1 MVDNQSALAGLLEP
15 IQNISMASLNVS
27 TLTPMLIAV
36 GGALLI
42 LIVDLIKGNMHKSLY
57 VMLSVLVLVIDLITV
72 FSQNSV
78 LGMVGNVRGFFD
90 VMLID
95 GLAVLSQIIIIVASM
110 LFIPLALTGKRFH
123 EFAYP
128 EFFAL
133 FLFMIA
139 GFQFMVATDNLILV
153 FVGLE
158 TSSLALYTMIAMH
171 NRKKSLEASIKYFT
185 MGALAA
191 GFYAFGAMVLYAVS
205 GSVEIA
211 VIAQSIQ
218 DAGVANVEMYLLV
231 ATAFMLGAFGLKLSL
246 IPFHTWTPD
255 VYEGS
260 SAALAGYMSIVPKI
274 AGFVVAMRLF
284 EMLLNANGTATGYL
298 DYVLVTVVVV
308 TMTAA
313 NLWAL
318 VQTDVKRMLAYSSIS
333 HAGFVM
339 AAIFINTTQANSAL
353 FLYWILFVFTNLGA
367 FTMLWVSR
375 QKKTAETSQDHPF
388 EKFSGMIKTMPVAAV
403 VMTIFMLS
411 LAGVPPFS
419 LFWGKIYL
427 IGAAVASEH
436 IYLALIMALNSAI
449 AAYYY
454 LKLIVFMLFKE
465 PNNDGSIYM
474 TNSSTALKVI
484 IGFAVFMTVIS
495 IFYIDPVLQFVTT
508 AVEAS
513 GY

>member
-1 MVDNQSALAGLLEP
+1 MNASTQTLLSTLLEP
-15 IQNISMASLNVS
+15 LSSVSFASLNMG
-27 TLTPMLIAV
+27 TLTPMLIVIA
-36 GGALLI
+36 GALGI
-42 LIVDLIKGNMHKSLY
+42 LAIDLIKANMDKTLY
-57 VMLSVLVLVIDLITV
+57 VMISILVLVIDFIAV
-72 FSQNSV
+72 MGMSDVISV
-78 LGMVGNVRGFFD
+78 MGAQRGFFD

-95 GLAVLSQIIIIVASM
+95 GLAILSQLIIIVASM

-139 GFQFMVATDNLILV
+139 GFQFMVATDNLILI

-171 NRKKSLEASIKYFT
+171 NRKKSFEAAIKYFT

-205 GSVEIA
+205 GSVELA
-211 VIAQSIQ
+211 VIGEKISQ
-218 DAGVANVEMYLLV
+218 AGVENIYMYLLV
-231 ATAFMLGAFGLKLSL
+231 ASAFMLGAFGLKLSL
-246 IPFHTWTPD
+246 VPFHTWTPD

-284 EMLLNANGTATGYL
+284 ELLTQSGVIWL
-298 DYVLVTVVVV
+298 DYVLFTVVVV
-308 TMTAA
+308 TLTAA
-313 NLWAL
+313 NIWAL

-339 AAIFINTTQANSAL
+339 AAIYLGTTQANSAL
-353 FLYWILFVFTNLGA
+353 FLYWILFIFTNLGA

-375 QKKTAETSQDHPF
+375 QKKVAETSEDHPF
-388 EKFSGMIKTMPVAAV
+388 SKFSGMIKTTPIAAV
-403 VMTIFMLS
+403 SMAIFMLS
-411 LAGVPPFS
+411 LAGVPPFA
-419 LFWGKIYL
+419 LFWGKIYM
-427 IGAAVASEH
+427 IGSAIQANELA
-436 IYLALIMALNSAI
+436 LALIMAINSAI

-454 LKLIVFMLFKE
+454 LKLILYMFFKE
-465 PNNDGSIYM
+465 PVNDGSVYM
-474 TNSSTALKVI
+474 INSSTSLKSI
-484 IGFAVFMTVIS
+484 IGFALFMTIIAIMYV
-495 IFYIDPVLQFVTT
+495 DPVLQFVTD
-508 AVEAS
+508 AVQAS